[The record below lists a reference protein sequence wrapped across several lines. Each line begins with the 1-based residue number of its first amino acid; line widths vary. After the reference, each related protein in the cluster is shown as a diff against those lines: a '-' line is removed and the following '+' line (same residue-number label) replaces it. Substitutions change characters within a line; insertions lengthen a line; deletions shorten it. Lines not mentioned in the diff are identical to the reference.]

1 MVAEALAALA
11 AAGGGAIVQAAS
23 SEAWEGLRTRVAQ
36 LLGREPQSQQAV
48 LERLDRT
55 RTALEQAAG
64 SATDVADETDARA
77 GVLERTVA
85 RQETAWQTRIED
97 FLDGL
102 DDTEREEAAAQLR
115 ALLDWAAAQRAQS
128 GAAPAA
134 ATVVMNANVRDHGR
148 VFQSAGDMTVHEK

>member
-11 AAGGGAIVQAAS
+11 AAGGGAIVQAAGGD
-23 SEAWEGLRTRVAQ
+23 AWAGLRTRVAQ

-64 SATDVADETDARA
+64 NTTTDTTRT
-77 GVLERTVA
+77 GTLEQAVA
-85 RQETAWQTRIED
+85 RQETVWQTRIED

-102 DDTEREEAAAQLR
+102 GDTERREATAQLQ
-115 ALLDWAAAQRAQS
+115 ALLDWAAAQRAQH
-128 GAAPAA
+128 GTTPNAT
-134 ATVVMNANVRDHGR
+134 TVVMNANVRDHGR
-148 VFQSAGDMTVHEK
+148 AYQAGGDMTVHEK

>member
-11 AAGGGAIVQAAS
+11 AAGGGAIVQAAG

-64 SATDVADETDARA
+64 NTTTDTRT
-77 GVLERTVA
+77 GTLEQTVA
-85 RQETAWQTRIED
+85 RQETVWQTRIED

-102 DDTEREEAAAQLR
+102 GDTERREATAQLQ
-115 ALLDWAAAQRAQS
+115 ALLDWAAAQRAQH
-128 GAAPAA
+128 GTTPNAT
-134 ATVVMNANVRDHGR
+134 TVVMNANVRDHGR
-148 VFQSAGDMTVHEK
+148 AYQSAGDMTVHEK